1 MQSEKD
7 KEKLGEG
14 KPLLQID
21 NQSLL
26 MLNFG
31 ATSFI
36 LLLFSMAEILPFRGL
51 VYNLKKVGDLSSVTA
66 PPYDVISE
74 KAKPKYYARHPYNVI
89 RLELG
94 DESSGQE
101 RYRLCAQYLDD
112 WERRGIFIRER
123 EPAFYYYQVDFP
135 SNKEKIKTRRG
146 FIGLCRLEESG
157 KKMILPH
164 ERIHEEQKEDRLR
177 VLKAC
182 QANISQIFS
191 LYSDTHHTIQSLFEK
206 YLSNPPLFNY
216 FDEENIRHTLWSI
229 KDQSLHRQVRERMK
243 EKVLFIADGHHRFEA
258 ALAYK
263 KEREKKSSSFTGK
276 EPFLYTMMYFC
287 PFEDEGLTILPSH
300 RLIFNLSQFDRGD
313 FELELEKY
321 FQKTNYPFTP
331 QNEGVVR
338 INFLQKLEEARRG
351 NALGLYIHGNYYYTL
366 LHLKKES
373 DLPDRVGKDI
383 PTVLQKLDV
392 FILHRLILEHL
403 LGIEEKEQDQHHV
416 QIIKNG
422 QRAIDMVRE
431 GTFQMVFLLNPTK
444 AEEVQKVA
452 LEGEFMPQKSTFFY
466 PKLPTG
472 LVINKIVEDETIDD
486 LIS

>member
-1 MQSEKD
+1 MNNVGQKGTNQ
-7 KEKLGEG
+7 K
-14 KPLLQID
+14 ID
-21 NQSLL
+21 NQSRL
-26 MLNFG
+26 MLDFG

-36 LLLFSMAEILPFRGL
+36 LLLFLMAEILPFRGL
-51 VYNLKKVGDLSSVTA
+51 IYDLKKVGDLSSVTA

-94 DESSGQE
+94 DEFSGQE

-135 SNKEKIKTRRG
+135 SNKGMRKTRRG
-146 FIGLCRLEESG
+146 FIGLCRLQESG
-157 KKMILPH
+157 KKLILPH
-164 ERIHEEQKEDRLR
+164 ERIYEEQKEDRLR

-191 LYSDTHHTIQSLFEK
+191 LYSDPNHTIQLLFER
-206 YLSNPPLFNY
+206 YLADPPLFNY
-216 FDEENIRHTLWSI
+216 LDEENIRHMLWSV

-243 EKVLFIADGHHRFEA
+243 EKILFIADGHHRFEA

-263 KEREKKSSSFTGK
+263 TEREKKTSSLTGK
-276 EPFLYTMMYFC
+276 ELFLYTMMYFC
-287 PFEDEGLTILPSH
+287 SFEDEGLTILPSH
-300 RLIFNLSQFDRGD
+300 RLIFNLSHFSRDD
-313 FELELEKY
+313 FESKLEKY
-321 FQKTNYPFTP
+321 FQKTDIPFTP
-331 QNEGVVR
+331 QNEVSER
-338 INFLQKLEEARRG
+338 IKFLQKLEEAG
-351 NALGLYIHGNYYYTL
+351 KENAFGLYIHGNNYYTL
-366 LHLKKES
+366 LHLKKEL
-373 DLPDRVGKDI
+373 DLPIKVGRDI
-383 PTVLQKLDV
+383 PKVLQTLDV
-392 FILHRLILEHL
+392 IILHRLILDRL
-403 LGIEEKEQDQHHV
+403 LGIEEKEQDQYHI
-416 QIIKNG
+416 QISKNG
-422 QRAIDMVRE
+422 QRAIDLVRE

-472 LVINKIVEDETIDD
+472 LVINKIFEDETIDT
-486 LIS
+486 

>member
-1 MQSEKD
+1 
-7 KEKLGEG
+7 
-14 KPLLQID
+14 
-21 NQSLL
+21 
-26 MLNFG
+26 
-31 ATSFI
+31 
-36 LLLFSMAEILPFRGL
+36 MAEIHPFRGL
-51 VYNLKKVGDLSSVTA
+51 VYDLKKVGDLSSVTA

-74 KAKPKYYARHPYNVI
+74 KTKPKYYARHPYNVI

-135 SNKEKIKTRRG
+135 SNKGKRKTRRG
-146 FIGLCRLEESG
+146 FIGLCRLQESE

-182 QANISQIFS
+182 RANISLIFS
-191 LYSDTHHTIQSLFEK
+191 LYSDPNHTIQLLFK
-206 YLSNPPLFNY
+206 RYLAAPPLFNY
-216 FDEENIRHTLWSI
+216 LDEENIRHTLWSV

-263 KEREKKSSSFTGK
+263 KERERKTSSSTSK
-276 EPFLYTMMYFC
+276 ELFFYTMMYFC

-300 RLIFNLSQFDRGD
+300 RLIFNLSHFNRDD
-313 FELELEKY
+313 FESELEKY
-321 FQKTNYPFTP
+321 FQKTDFPFTP
-331 QNEGVVR
+331 QNEVAER
-338 INFLQKLEEARRG
+338 FKFLEKLEKAGGE
-351 NALGLYIHGNYYYTL
+351 NAFGLYIYGNSYYTL
-366 LHLKKES
+366 LCLKKKL
-373 DLPDRVGKDI
+373 DLPAKVGRDVPK
-383 PTVLQKLDV
+383 VLQKLDV
-392 FILHRLILEHL
+392 IILHRLILEHL
-403 LGIEEKEQDQHHV
+403 LGIEEKEQDQHHI
-416 QIIKNG
+416 QITKNG
-422 QRAIDMVRE
+422 QRAIDLVRE